1 MNTFSSVDNYN
12 VVLTDRR
19 CPGVTEHI
27 VDNNWRP
34 VICSLIDLKWDQIPA

>member
-1 MNTFSSVDNYN
+1 MNTFSSLDNYN

-27 VDNNWRP
+27 VDNKNDLLFAVW
-34 VICSLIDLKWDQIPA
+34 LI